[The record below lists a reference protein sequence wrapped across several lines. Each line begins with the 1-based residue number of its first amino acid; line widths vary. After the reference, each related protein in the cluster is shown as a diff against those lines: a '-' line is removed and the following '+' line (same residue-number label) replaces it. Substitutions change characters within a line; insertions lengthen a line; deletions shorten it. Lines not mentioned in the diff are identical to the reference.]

1 MDTLSVSNV
10 VIVVVSILATL
21 MLLRSFKILRPDDGI
36 EVYQFG
42 KHVGTYCPREFLASL
57 TANEEGSATASQQE
71 KYRQLGIKTSPFDI
85 VFALWP
91 IWTMVR
97 FPTSPVKISLHASDV
112 FTKGTEKLPR
122 VEIGATPA
130 VSIRFLSIRNVIL
143 GVGLRD
149 ETDLTKK
156 CKITGSGGVNYFD
169 TALAQGIRE
178 QTKDAIR
185 EGLRKTASEFVWN
198 HGSSPNSIEEKEI
211 VTTKRL
217 WELMTLYELAAPESV
232 LAQSKILKR
241 PPGCNSLAQVEKLT
255 VESFLGSDVLTLD
268 INISQLDLAGD
279 EPTASAA
286 QKAVNQQFVAMQN
299 AAGTKAQGTAEAEVI
314 RSKGAAGA
322 DVIRLEGEANANAAK
337 NLQDSLQGADPGTIA
352 GLLLLKG
359 QQNTFIPVGGSIP
372 EILKSIGGKKE

>member
-1 MDTLSVSNV
+1 MNTLSVSNV
-10 VIVVVSILATL
+10 VIVVASILATL

-42 KHVGTYCPREFLASL
+42 KHVGTYCPREFFASL

-156 CKITGSGGVNYFD
+156 CQIIGSGGINYFD

-185 EGLRKTASEFVWN
+185 EGLRKGASEFFWD
-198 HGSSPNSIEEKEI
+198 HGSSTNSNEKEI
-211 VTTKRL
+211 VTSKRL
-217 WELMTLYELAAPESV
+217 WELMTLFELAAQESV
-232 LAQSKILKR
+232 LAQSRILKR
-241 PPGCNSLAQVEKLT
+241 PNNCSTISQVEGLT
-255 VESFLGSDVLTLD
+255 VGSFLGSDVLTLD

-299 AAGTKAQGTAEAEVI
+299 AAGTKAQGNAEAEVI

-352 GLLLLKG
+352 GLLLLKD

>member
-57 TANEEGSATASQQE
+57 TANEEGSAITSQRE

-143 GVGLRD
+143 GVGLRN

-156 CKITGSGGVNYFD
+156 CQIKGSGGIDYFD

-185 EGLRKTASEFVWN
+185 EGLRKGASEFVWD
-198 HGSSPNSIEEKEI
+198 HGSSPNSNEKEI
-211 VTTKRL
+211 VTSKRL
-217 WELMTLYELAAPESV
+217 WELMTLFELAAPESV
-232 LAQSKILKR
+232 LAQSRILKR
-241 PPGCNSLAQVEKLT
+241 PNSCSTISQVEGLT

-299 AAGTKAQGTAEAEVI
+299 AAGTRAQGTAEAEVI